1 MGKSRPNN
9 GDLGEGVYERL
20 ITEEVLA
27 SIAEVPQDQVVSAF
41 LDQAESPQALAK
53 HVGAIVERALQ
64 GLAPEAQ
71 LAKANEILDGLGSP
85 ADNLPGVQPEQL
97 LEIKAPNTVASIRP
111 ESGLVAPVLLTNA
124 HGEPTLGAELK
135 AELATAESV
144 DLLSAFIRWT
154 GLRTIEAELLRLK
167 KRGVKLRVL
176 TTTYIGATE
185 KRALDELVRR
195 FGAEVRVNYET
206 NSTRL
211 HAKAW
216 MFKRHSGLNTAYV
229 GSSNLSHAALIDGLE
244 WNVRISEAET
254 PNLMRKFES
263 TFESYWN
270 LEDFQHYDPDKDGQ
284 RLKEAL
290 KQSAAYDK
298 ALDAIEF
305 TGFQVRPYAHQEQIL
320 EALAAERHEH
330 DRHRNLVIAATGTGK
345 TVIAA
350 LDYVRL
356 FEDLGQYPRLLFVA
370 HRKEI
375 LQQSLKTYRAVLSDG
390 TFGELLV
397 DGQKPIEK
405 KHVFASVQSLTA
417 GALDTYDPAAFDVI
431 VIDEFHHA
439 EAPTYRTI
447 LNHFKPR
454 ELLGLTAT
462 PERGDNV
469 DVKDAFFDGRAAA
482 EIRLWDALDADLLVP
497 FHYFG
502 VSDNTDLSEIE
513 WNSKKGAYETSAL
526 TEAYT
531 GEAGRL
537 RAGIIGRALT
547 DKVTS
552 VAEMRALGFCASV
565 EHARFMT
572 DQFNAMNIPSKL
584 VVGET
589 PREERQESIIALRR
603 GDVRCLFT
611 VDVFNEGLDI
621 PQVDTVL
628 MLRPTQSSTIF
639 LQQLGRG
646 LRRAPQ
652 KSVLTVLD
660 FIGFQR
666 KEFKF
671 ENVLRAMTGTSRS
684 KLVHDIE
691 QGFPFLPA
699 GSQIILDRVAQEAI
713 LQNVKQQLKLDNL
726 NIGPE
731 VASYFETNENP
742 TLAAYLERSG
752 RTLSDFY
759 AKFTWTQVR
768 ESLGLATPTSTPA
781 TRSRLLKRMKSL
793 VHVDDSARALA
804 YRALVSNSGTPLD
817 QLSGLEK
824 TYAMML
830 ASIVSTDSN
839 PSEFAEILAEVRS
852 DSEVCGEIAAI
863 LEVSSDKSRRLPMAL
878 ASNLAQ
884 TPLHSH
890 ATYTRSEALIA
901 LGYASNPNAHVAG
914 VAWCESTQSDA
925 LFVTLNKSNKAF
937 SPTTMYRDYAL
948 NEKTFHWESQN
959 TTRADSSTGQR
970 YINHAQNH
978 SNIVLFTRT
987 SQAANGITSPYTCL
1001 GTVIYIKHVGERPMS
1016 ITWALDRAMPQEV
1029 YLEASTVAH

>member
-1 MGKSRPNN
+1 MGKSSPGN
-9 GDLGEGVYERL
+9 GDLSEGVYERL

-27 SIAEVPQDQVVSAF
+27 SLSQLPQDQVISEY
-41 LDQAESPQALAK
+41 LDPAEAPQALAK
-53 HVGAIVERALQ
+53 HVSGIVQRALE
-64 GLAPEAQ
+64 GLDAEAQ
-71 LAKANEILDGLGSP
+71 LAKANDILGYLGKSEE
-85 ADNLPGVQPEQL
+85 NLPGVKPEQL
-97 LEIKAPNTVASIRP
+97 LEITAPNSTASLRP
-111 ESGLVAPVLLTNA
+111 ESGLTAPVLLTNA
-124 HGEPTLGAELK
+124 HGEPSLGAEVK

-167 KRGVKLRVL
+167 ERGVRLRVL

-195 FGAEVRVNYET
+195 FGAVVKINYET

-270 LEDFQHYDPDKDGQ
+270 LEDFQVYDPEKDGDK
-284 RLKEAL
+284 LKDAL
-290 KQSAAYDK
+290 RQSANYDK
-298 ALDAIEF
+298 AVDEIEF

-330 DRHRNLVIAATGTGK
+330 NRHRNLVIAATGTGK

-350 LDYVRL
+350 LDYERL
-356 FEDLGQYPRLLFVA
+356 FVDLGKYPRLLFVA

-397 DGQKPIEK
+397 DGQKPSEN
-405 KHVFASVQSLTA
+405 KHVFASIQSLTA
-417 GALDTYDPAAFDVI
+417 GALESYSPDAFDVV

-439 EAPTYRTI
+439 EAPTYRAV
-447 LNHFKPR
+447 LDYFKPK

-469 DVKDAFFDGRAAA
+469 DVKDAYFDGRAAA

-502 VSDNTDLSEIE
+502 ISDNTDLSGAE
-513 WNSKKGAYETSAL
+513 WNSRKGAYEISAL
-526 TEAYT
+526 NEIYT
-531 GEAGRL
+531 GEAGLL
-537 RAGIIGRALT
+537 RAGIIGKALSE
-547 DKVTS
+547 KVTS
-552 VAEMRALGFCASV
+552 VADMRALGFCASV

-572 DQFNAMNIPSKL
+572 EQFNAMNIPSRL
-584 VVGET
+584 VIGDTSKED
-589 PREERQESIIALRR
+589 RQESLTALRR
-603 GDVRCLFT
+603 GEVRCLFT

-621 PQVDTVL
+621 PQVDTIL

-671 ENVLRAMTGTSRS
+671 ENVLRAMAGTSRS
-684 KLVHDIE
+684 KLVQDIE

-699 GSQIILDRVAQEAI
+699 GTQIVLDRVAQEAI
-713 LQNVKQQLKLDNL
+713 LQNVKQQLKLSKK
-726 NIGPE
+726 NIPE
-731 VASYFETNENP
+731 DVATYFEAGEKP
-742 TLAAYLERSG
+742 S
-752 RTLSDFY
+752 LS
-759 AKFTWTQVR
+759 
-768 ESLGLATPTSTPA
+768 L
-781 TRSRLLKRMKSL
+781 
-793 VHVDDSARALA
+793 
-804 YRALVSNSGTPLD
+804 
-817 QLSGLEK
+817 
-824 TYAMML
+824 
-830 ASIVSTDSN
+830 
-839 PSEFAEILAEVRS
+839 
-852 DSEVCGEIAAI
+852 
-863 LEVSSDKSRRLPMAL
+863 
-878 ASNLAQ
+878 
-884 TPLHSH
+884 
-890 ATYTRSEALIA
+890 
-901 LGYASNPNAHVAG
+901 
-914 VAWCESTQSDA
+914 
-925 LFVTLNKSNKAF
+925 
-937 SPTTMYRDYAL
+937 
-948 NEKTFHWESQN
+948 
-959 TTRADSSTGQR
+959 
-970 YINHAQNH
+970 
-978 SNIVLFTRT
+978 
-987 SQAANGITSPYTCL
+987 
-1001 GTVIYIKHVGERPMS
+1001 
-1016 ITWALDRAMPQEV
+1016 
-1029 YLEASTVAH
+1029 

>member
-1 MGKSRPNN
+1 MGKSRQGN
-9 GDLGEGVYERL
+9 DRLSEGVYERL
-20 ITEEVLA
+20 ITEDVLA
-27 SIAEVPQDQVVSAF
+27 SLADVPSNQVVSAF
-41 LDQAESPQALAK
+41 VDQAESPQAISK
-53 HVGAIVERALQ
+53 HVASIVERALD

-71 LAKANEILDGLGSP
+71 LAKANEILDGLGAPYS
-85 ADNLPGVQPEQL
+85 ALPGTRPEQL
-97 LEIKAPNTVASIRP
+97 LEITGPDAAASIRP

-124 HGEPTLGAELK
+124 RGEPSLGAELK

-154 GLRTIEAELLRLK
+154 GLRTIEAELMRLK
-167 KRGVKLRVL
+167 ERGVKLRVL

-216 MFKRHSGLNTAYV
+216 MFKRHSGLTTAYV

-254 PNLMRKFES
+254 PNLTRKFES

-270 LEDFQHYDPDKDGQ
+270 LDDFEPYDPDNDGQ
-284 RLKEAL
+284 RLKDAL
-290 KQSAAYDK
+290 SQSAAYDK
-298 ALDAIEF
+298 TVDDLDF

-320 EALAAERHEH
+320 ESLAAERHEH

-345 TVIAA
+345 TVVAA

-356 FEDLGQYPRLLFVA
+356 FADLGDYPRLLFIA

-397 DGQKPIEK
+397 DGQKPTEN
-405 KHVFASVQSLTA
+405 KHVFASVQSLTT
-417 GALDTYDPAAFDVI
+417 GALDSYEPSAFDVL

-439 EAPTYRTI
+439 EAPTYRAI
-447 LNHFKPR
+447 LDHFKPK

-469 DVKDAFFDGRAAA
+469 DVRDAFFDGRAAA

-502 VSDNTDLSEIE
+502 VSDNTDLSSVE
-513 WNSKKGAYETSAL
+513 WNSKKGTYDTSAL

-537 RAGIIGRALT
+537 RAGIIGRALH
-547 DKVTS
+547 DKVTT

-572 DQFNAMNIPSKL
+572 EQFNAMNIPSKL

-589 PREERQESIIALRR
+589 PRDERQESLTALRR

-628 MLRPTQSSTIF
+628 MLRPTQSSTVF

-684 KLVHDIE
+684 KLVHEIE

-699 GSQIILDRVAQEAI
+699 GSQIILDRVAQDAI
-713 LQNVKQQLKLDNL
+713 LENVKQQLKLDSG
-726 NIGPE
+726 NIAAD
-731 VASYFETNENP
+731 VASYFAAGETP
-742 TLAAYLERSG
+742 DLSSYLERSG
-752 RTLSDFY
+752 RSLSDFY

-768 ESLGLATPTSTPA
+768 EVLGLATPTGQPA
-781 TRSRLLKRMKSL
+781 IRAQLLKRMRSL
-793 VHVDDSARALA
+793 IHVDDADRSNM
-804 YRALVSNSGTPLD
+804 YRNLVSDTGASLAALTP
-817 QLSGLEK
+817 LEK

-830 ASIVSTDSN
+830 TSILSSDAN
-839 PSEFAEILAEVRS
+839 PNEYATVLSEVRQDREIRAEIEEILSVAE
-852 DSEVCGEIAAI
+852 
-863 LEVSSDKSRRLPMAL
+863 DKSRRLPMAL
-878 ASNLAQ
+878 TQNLAD
-884 TPLHSH
+884 TPLRSH
-890 ATYTRSEALIA
+890 ATFTRSEALLA
-901 LGYASNPNAHVAG
+901 LGYSSNPSAHVAG
-914 VAWCESTQSDA
+914 VAWCESTQTDA
-925 LFVTLNKSNKAF
+925 LFVTLNKSDKAF

-959 TTRADSSTGQR
+959 STRSASPTGQR
-970 YINHAQNH
+970 YITHAQNH
-978 SNIVLFTRT
+978 SNVVIFTRST
-987 SQAANGITSPYTCL
+987 RSDNGITSAYTCL
-1001 GTVIYIKHVGERPMS
+1001 GEVNYVSHTGELPMS
-1016 ITWALDRAMPQEV
+1016 ITWSLDRPMPQQV
-1029 YLEASTVAH
+1029 YLQASAVAH